1 MLDTFLYICYAFI
14 GIAILSSILL
24 PLLNAIKNPQGLV
37 KSLIG
42 VGALVVLFIVS
53 YALSS
58 DQLTLVA
65 SSHGVDSAST
75 KMIGAGMIMF
85 YIALIIAMVLAVLS
99 LIRDLINN

>member
-14 GIAILSSILL
+14 GIAIISSVLM
-24 PLLNAIKNPQGLV
+24 PLLNAIKDPKGLV

-42 VGALVVLFIVS
+42 VGGLVVLFFVS

-58 DQLTLVA
+58 DELTIVA
-65 SSHGVDSAST
+65 SSHGETASSS
-75 KMIGAGMIMF
+75 KLIGAGMITF
-85 YIALIIAMVLAVLS
+85 YFALIIAMVLAVVS